1 MDKYATMFVGKKTVR
16 GTLMKQKALYAGSFD
31 PITNG
36 HLDLINRAAKL
47 YDKLVVGV
55 IANPSKNPL
64 FTVDERKQLI
74 KEAIAHLDNV
84 EVDDFSGLLAEYV
97 NREQFDVVVRGLRA
111 TTDFESEIQM
121 AQMNARLYN
130 EKVETIFLMT
140 CPEFSFLSSSMAKEV
155 FMLKGDIEGLVPD
168 VVLNYMKKKFR

>member
-1 MDKYATMFVGKKTVR
+1 
-16 GTLMKQKALYAGSFD
+16 MKQKALYAGSFD

-36 HLDLINRAAKL
+36 HLDLINRASKL

-64 FTVDERKQLI
+64 FSVDERKMLI
-74 KEAIAHLDNV
+74 KQATSHLDNV
-84 EVDDFSGLLAEYV
+84 EVDDFTGLLAEYV
-97 NREQFDVVVRGLRA
+97 NRQQFDVVVRGLRA

-121 AQMNARLYN
+121 AQMNARLYDEN
-130 EKVETIFLMT
+130 VETIFLMT

-155 FMLKGDIEGLVPD
+155 FMLNGEIEGLVPD
-168 VVLNYMKKKFR
+168 GVLNYMKKKYK

>member
-1 MDKYATMFVGKKTVR
+1 
-16 GTLMKQKALYAGSFD
+16 MKQKALYAGSFD

-36 HLDLINRAAKL
+36 HLDLINRASKL

-64 FTVDERKQLI
+64 FSVDERKMLI
-74 KEAIAHLDNV
+74 KQATSHLDNV
-84 EVDDFSGLLAEYV
+84 EVDDFTGLLAEYV
-97 NREQFDVVVRGLRA
+97 NRQQFDVVVRGLRA

-121 AQMNARLYN
+121 AQMNARLYDEN
-130 EKVETIFLMT
+130 VETIFLMT

-155 FMLKGDIEGLVPD
+155 FMLNGKIEGLVPD
-168 VVLNYMKKKFR
+168 GVLDYMKKKYK

>member
-1 MDKYATMFVGKKTVR
+1 
-16 GTLMKQKALYAGSFD
+16 MKQKALYAGSFD

-36 HLDLINRAAKL
+36 HLDLIARASKL

-64 FTVDERKQLI
+64 FTVEERKTLI
-74 KEAIAHLDNV
+74 KEATAHLENV
-84 EVDDFSGLLAEYV
+84 EVDDFTGLLAEYV
-97 NREQFDVVVRGLRA
+97 NKEQFNVVVRGLRA

-130 EKVETIFLMT
+130 EQVETIFLMT
-140 CPEFSFLSSSMAKEV
+140 SPDFSFVSSSMIKEV
-155 FMLKGDIEGLVPD
+155 FMLNGNVEGLVPPQILD
-168 VVLNYMKKKFR
+168 YMKQKFR

>member
-1 MDKYATMFVGKKTVR
+1 
-16 GTLMKQKALYAGSFD
+16 MKQKALYAGSFD

-64 FTVDERKQLI
+64 FTVEERKKLI
-74 KEAIAHLDNV
+74 REAIAPLKNV
-84 EVDDFSGLLAEYV
+84 EVDDFTGLLAEYV

-140 CPEFSFLSSSMAKEV
+140 CPQFSFLSSSMAKEV
-155 FMLKGDIEGLVPD
+155 FMLKGDIKGLVPD
-168 VVLNYMKKKFR
+168 EVLDYMNKKFR

>member
-1 MDKYATMFVGKKTVR
+1 MKKR
-16 GTLMKQKALYAGSFD
+16 ALYAGSFD

-36 HLDLINRAAKL
+36 HLDLINRASKL

-64 FTVDERKQLI
+64 FTVDERKMLI
-74 KEAIAHLDNV
+74 REATAEFGNV
-84 EVDDFSGLLAEYV
+84 EVDDFTGLLAEYV
-97 NREQFDVVVRGLRA
+97 NKEQFDVVVRGLRA

-140 CPEFSFLSSSMAKEV
+140 CPEFSFLSSSMTKEV
-155 FMLKGDIEGLVPD
+155 FMLNGDIRGLVPD
-168 VVLNYMKKKFR
+168 LVLDYMEKKYR

>member
-1 MDKYATMFVGKKTVR
+1 
-16 GTLMKQKALYAGSFD
+16 MKQKALYAGSFD

-36 HLDLINRAAKL
+36 HLDLINRASKI

-64 FTVDERKQLI
+64 FSVDERKMLI
-74 KEAIAHLDNV
+74 KQATSHLDNV
-84 EVDDFSGLLAEYV
+84 EVDDFTGLLAEYV
-97 NREQFDVVVRGLRA
+97 NRQQFDVVVRGLRA

-121 AQMNARLYN
+121 AQMNARLYDEN
-130 EKVETIFLMT
+130 VETIFLMT

-155 FMLKGDIEGLVPD
+155 FMLNGDIEGLVPD
-168 VVLNYMKKKFR
+168 AVLNYMKKKYK